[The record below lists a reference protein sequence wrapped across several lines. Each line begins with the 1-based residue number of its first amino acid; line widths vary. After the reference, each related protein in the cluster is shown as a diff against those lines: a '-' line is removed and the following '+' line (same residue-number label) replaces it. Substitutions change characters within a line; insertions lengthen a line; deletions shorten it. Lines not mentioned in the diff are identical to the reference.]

1 MRRYLYIILI
11 LSAVFTS
18 GCDRVTS
25 SVDTADDGLPPAVP
39 SGLGVYAANDGIII
53 IRWDDN
59 YEPDLEG
66 YTIFR
71 SVGDSLN
78 FSEVSFS
85 SVSHYT
91 DDSLDYDKKYY
102 YRISAKDIYGRQ
114 SLQSQSVSAEP
125 KNKYPPAQVRQL
137 YCYGRNWPDSLAVLL
152 EWERNYYPD
161 IKEYLIYRSES
172 ADFTLDTTSFLGVSG
187 VNSYID
193 RVHLKTN
200 LTYYY
205 KVLARDRAGLTG
217 KSSSEASAV
226 IYATAEAVEPSDG
239 STTGRFEQFVFKSV
253 GVPARY
259 RVVLQSNEY
268 FEDVWTSDISVED
281 TSGVVSV
288 QFNSYILRSGRTY
301 YWRVITFNP
310 GSDEPNSIS
319 RLYRFY
325 FKAE

>member
-1 MRRYLYIILI
+1 MLV
-11 LSAVFTS
+11 LSALLIS
-18 GCDRVTS
+18 GCDRVTDS
-25 SVDTADDGLPPAVP
+25 ADTADDGLPPAVP
-39 SGLGVYAANDGIII
+39 SGLSVYAANDGIII

-66 YTIFR
+66 YTVFR

-78 FSEVSFS
+78 FREVSVS

-102 YRISAKDIYGRQ
+102 YRISARDIYGRQ
-114 SLQSQSVSAEP
+114 SIQSESVWAEP
-125 KNKYPPAQVRQL
+125 ANRYPPAQVRQL
-137 YCYGRNWPDSLAVLL
+137 LCYGRNWPDSLTVLL

-172 ADFTLDTTSFLGVSG
+172 ANFTVDTTSFLGVSA

-193 RVHLKTN
+193 RVRLETDRR
-200 LTYYY
+200 YYY
-205 KVLARDRAGLTG
+205 RVLARDRAGLTG

-226 IYATAEAVEPSDG
+226 IYPAAESLEPSDR
-239 STTGRFEQFVFKSV
+239 STTGSFERFIFKSV

-259 RVVLQSNEY
+259 RVILQSNEY
-268 FEDVWTSDISVED
+268 FEDVWSSDISVDD
-281 TSGVVSV
+281 TSEVVSV
-288 QFNSYILRSGRTY
+288 QFNPYILRSGRTY
-301 YWRVITFNP
+301 YWRVIAFNP